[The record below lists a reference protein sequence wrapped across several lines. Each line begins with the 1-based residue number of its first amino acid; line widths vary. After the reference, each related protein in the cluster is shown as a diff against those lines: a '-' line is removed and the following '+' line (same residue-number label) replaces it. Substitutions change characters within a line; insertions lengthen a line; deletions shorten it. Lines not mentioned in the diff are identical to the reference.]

1 MERRPRRAGSTK
13 PRRVTD
19 APLGN
24 IEWLL
29 AEHGAITLN
38 DMPPVGCIAAAAD
51 NHTCYAMLARRPGET
66 VLQLLQRLDRAIAT
80 AADTAITIDEVNP
93 PEGFPSRRP

>member
-1 MERRPRRAGSTK
+1 VERRPRRAGRTK

-51 NHTCYAMLARRPGET
+51 NHTCYAMLARRTGET
-66 VLQLLQRLDRAIAT
+66 VLQLLQRLDTAIAT

>member
-1 MERRPRRAGSTK
+1 VERHTRRTAGTK

-51 NHTCYAMLARRPGET
+51 NHTCYAMLARQSGES
-66 VLQLLQRLDRAIAT
+66 VLQLLQRLDAAIAT
-80 AADTAITIDEVNP
+80 AADTNTPIDEVNP